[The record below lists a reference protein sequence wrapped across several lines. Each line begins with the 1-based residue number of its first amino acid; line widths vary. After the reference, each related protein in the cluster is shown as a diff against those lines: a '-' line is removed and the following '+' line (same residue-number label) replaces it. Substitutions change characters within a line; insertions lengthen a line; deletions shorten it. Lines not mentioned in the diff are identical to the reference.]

1 MSEKLPFFA
10 RFLEAQEL
18 DAVSG
23 GGASATSKTLDQPE
37 HTLKYPSD
45 GDDHLPETVSASDTG
60 TSPLKDDIAV
70 TLKYPSDGD
79 DHLGNEV

>member
-1 MSEKLPFFA
+1 MSEKMPFFA

-23 GGASATSKTLDQPE
+23 GAKTPPYQ
-37 HTLKYPSD
+37 TMKYPSD
-45 GDDHLPETVSASDTG
+45 GDDHLPETTAAVSPT
-60 TSPLKDDIAV
+60 TSPVKDDVVV

-79 DHLGNEV
+79 DHLGNEA

>member
-45 GDDHLPETVSASDTG
+45 GDDHLPETLAADATS
-60 TSPLKDDIAV
+60 TSPLKDDIVV

>member
-10 RFLEAQEL
+10 RFLESQEL

-45 GDDHLPETVSASDTG
+45 GDDHLPETVSADAGS

-79 DHLGNEV
+79 DHLGNDV

>member
-10 RFLEAQEL
+10 RFLESQEL

-23 GGASATSKTLDQPE
+23 GATATSKTLDEPQ

-45 GDDHLPETVSASDTG
+45 GDDHLPETLSAAATT
-60 TSPLKDDIAV
+60 TSPLKDDVVV
-70 TLKYPSDGD
+70 TMKYPSDGD

>member
-18 DAVSG
+18 EAVS
-23 GGASATSKTLDQPE
+23 GGASATSKTLDEPQ

-45 GDDHLPETVSASDTG
+45 GDDHLPETVAASDTS

-70 TLKYPSDGD
+70 TMKYPSDGD

>member
-1 MSEKLPFFA
+1 MSEKMPFFA

-23 GGASATSKTLDQPE
+23 GGTAATSKTLDQPE
-37 HTLKYPSD
+37 HTMKYPSD
-45 GDDHLPETVSASDTG
+45 GDDHLPEAVAATG
-60 TSPLKDDIAV
+60 TSPIKDDVVV
-70 TLKYPSDGD
+70 TMKYPSDGD